1 MSRCILVESC
11 AMCPHLG
18 EHQQCWANGQRST
31 MLPGVSSIPD
41 WCPLPEAP
49 DHFRELDELI
59 DEARAL
65 HWQPLETAPKDG
77 TKLEELAERKTKLR
91 SMIWCDKMRCPQ
103 CKGEVADC
111 LECIEIESRCG
122 CAGCSPRC

>member
-77 TKLEELAERKTKLR
+77 TKILVSEHEDGRDSVIRWWHEDMDEWFETFYGTDNRPGGYWHPL
-91 SMIWCDKMRCPQ
+91 P
-103 CKGEVADC
+103 
-111 LECIEIESRCG
+111 
-122 CAGCSPRC
+122 